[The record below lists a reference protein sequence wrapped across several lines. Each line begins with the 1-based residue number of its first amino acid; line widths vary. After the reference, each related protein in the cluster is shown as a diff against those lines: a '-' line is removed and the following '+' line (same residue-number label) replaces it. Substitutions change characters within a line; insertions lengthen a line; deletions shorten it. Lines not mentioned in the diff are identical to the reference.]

1 LNTTQIFIVALAA
14 VAVLAVISIFAVAG
28 RRERQPQRVGRLSRR
43 TRARDEAARKAKE
56 AGAVETPAPGDTL
69 VAEHAE
75 PAVDPLLEREPIS
88 KEDYDVTRRQFLNR
102 SLVGIFGIFLLQ
114 FTIASLAFLWPK
126 LRGGFGSRIDA
137 GPVTDITNQIVQA
150 DGTLVPVFLPAAQS
164 WVTTFDQS
172 TDGTSFEGLPVV
184 AGGLM
189 ALWQRCVHLGCRVP
203 ECIPSQGFE
212 CPCHGSKYNF
222 HGEYFDGPAPRNLDR
237 FVVEVDDSGNFIID
251 TGQVIQTPRARVKT
265 IAYPQGPT
273 CN

>member
-1 LNTTQIFIVALAA
+1 MNTTQIFIVALAA

-28 RRERQPQRVGRLSRR
+28 RRERQPAQTGRLSRR
-43 TRARDEAARKAKE
+43 ARARDEAARRARE
-56 AGAVETPAPGDTL
+56 AATDDAAPAGDVL
-69 VAEHAE
+69 VLEHDE
-75 PAVDPLLEREPIS
+75 PAADPLLQRQPIS
-88 KEDYDVTRRQFLNR
+88 REDYDVTRRQFLNR
-102 SLVGIFGIFLLQ
+102 SLVAIFGIFLAQ
-114 FTIASLAFLWPK
+114 FAIAGLAFFWPK
-126 LRGGFGSRIDA
+126 LKGGFGSRIDGGSA
-137 GPVTDITNQIVQA
+137 ADLVNQIVQA

-237 FVVEVDDSGNFIID
+237 FVVEVDDRGSLIID

-265 IAYPQGPT
+265 ISYPQGPT